1 MSENTT
7 INSRLLWGGI
17 MILFGVLFLFDNLDV
32 LDFGEVMKN
41 FWPLILV
48 AVGVKIIL
56 SRKATANVDLSSAGS
71 EANFSTSPAYSTD
84 YLSENRF
91 IGDAHLQ
98 INSKAF
104 QGGTA
109 SNFIGDVT
117 LDLSGIMLAEGQ
129 RNLTVSGF
137 IGDVT
142 LVAPKNV
149 PYAIHAS
156 LTIGDLVM
164 FGRKEGGFG
173 LTRVYK
179 SADFDAAIT
188 RLNIRV
194 SFFIGDIKII

>member
-1 MSENTT
+1 MSVNASV
-7 INSRLLWGGI
+7 NSRLLWGGLLI
-17 MILFGVLFLFDNLDV
+17 VFGALFLFDNLGL
-32 LDFGEVMKN
+32 LDFGRVMQN

-48 AVGVKIIL
+48 AIGIKIIL
-56 SRKATANVDLSSAGS
+56 SRKATGNADFSAAGGEAGFTGGS
-71 EANFSTSPAYSTD
+71 AYSTD

-91 IGDAHLQ
+91 IGDTHLQ
-98 INSKAF
+98 INSQAF

-109 SNFIGDVT
+109 SSFIGDVT
-117 LDLSGIMLAEGQ
+117 LDLSGIALAEGQ

-149 PYAIHAS
+149 PYSIHAAI
-156 LTIGDLVM
+156 TIGDLVM

-173 LTRVYK
+173 LTRVHK
-179 SADFDAAIT
+179 SPDFDAAIT

-194 SFFIGDIKII
+194 SFFIGDIKIF

>member
-1 MSENTT
+1 MSVNASV
-7 INSRLLWGGI
+7 NSRLLWGGI
-17 MILFGVLFLFDNLDV
+17 MILFGVLFLFDNLDM
-32 LDFGEVMKN
+32 LDFGDVMKN

-56 SRKATANVDLSSAGS
+56 SRKSTASADFTPISGEAGFATR
-71 EANFSTSPAYSTD
+71 PAYSTD

-91 IGDAHLQ
+91 IGDTHLQ
-98 INSKAF
+98 INSSAF

-117 LDLSGIMLAEGQ
+117 LDLSGITLAEGQ

-149 PYAIHAS
+149 PYAIQIA

-194 SFFIGDIKII
+194 SFFIGDIKIF

>member
-1 MSENTT
+1 
-7 INSRLLWGGI
+7 
-17 MILFGVLFLFDNLDV
+17 MILFGVLFLFDNLNV
-32 LDFGEVMKN
+32 LDFGDVMRN

-56 SRKATANVDLSSAGS
+56 SRRSTADAGVSPAGGEASFSAGS
-71 EANFSTSPAYSTD
+71 TYSTD

-91 IGDAHLQ
+91 IGDTHLQ

-109 SNFIGDVT
+109 SNFIGDVS
-117 LDLSGIMLAEGQ
+117 LDLSGIALAEGQ

-164 FGRKEGGFG
+164 FGRKEDGFG
-173 LTRVYK
+173 LNRVYK
-179 SADFDAAIT
+179 SPEFDAAIT

-194 SFFIGDIKII
+194 SFFIGDIKIF

>member
-1 MSENTT
+1 MSEHAPV
-7 INSRLLWGGI
+7 NSRLLWGGI
-17 MILFGVLFLFDNLDV
+17 MILFGVLFLFDNLNM
-32 LDFGEVMKN
+32 LDFGEVMQN

-48 AVGVKIIL
+48 AVGIKIIL
-56 SRKATANVDLSSAGS
+56 SRKSTASADFAPTGG
-71 EANFSTSPAYSTD
+71 EAGFSTSPAYSTD

-91 IGDAHLQ
+91 IGDTHLQ
-98 INSKAF
+98 INSQAF

-117 LDLSGIMLAEGQ
+117 LDLSGIALAEGQ

-137 IGDVT
+137 IGDVN
-142 LVAPKNV
+142 LIAPKNV

-156 LTIGDLVM
+156 ITIGDLVM

-173 LTRVYK
+173 LNRVHK

-194 SFFIGDIKII
+194 SFFIGDIKIF

>member
-1 MSENTT
+1 MSVKASV
-7 INSRLLWGGI
+7 NSRLLWGGI
-17 MILFGVLFLFDNLDV
+17 MIMFGVLFLFHNLNW
-32 LDFGEVMKN
+32 LNFGEVMHD

-48 AVGVKIIL
+48 AVGIKIIL
-56 SRKATANVDLSSAGS
+56 SRKAAGKTDFSPAAGAGNFTA
-71 EANFSTSPAYSTD
+71 SPAYSTD
-84 YLSENRF
+84 YLAENRF
-91 IGDAHLQ
+91 VGDTHLQ
-98 INSKAF
+98 INSQAF

-117 LDLSGIMLAEGQ
+117 LDLSGITLAEGQ

-156 LTIGDLVM
+156 ITIGDLVM

-173 LTRVYK
+173 LNRVHK
-179 SADFDAAIT
+179 SPNFDAAIT

-194 SFFIGDIKII
+194 SFFIGDIKIF